1 MSSLSSD
8 WKRKEKKRKTLCLPR
23 KTTSVNNPLE
33 NDIEAAPLH
42 KICKAEPWK
51 WLKEKPRH
59 RVNRHGGDPKTSTLQ
74 QKINVWGDKGTEPL
88 SHYPLLSIEAVI
100 FHLQKLGISREGCE
114 GLHIVP

>member
-42 KICKAEPWK
+42 KICKAEPRK
-51 WLKEKPRH
+51 WLKEKPRQK
-59 RVNRHGGDPKTSTLQ
+59 VNRHRGDPKTSTLQ
-74 QKINVWGDKGTEPL
+74 QKINVLGGKGTKPL
-88 SHYPLLSIEAVI
+88 PSPFYRSSYFSLAKVRN
-100 FHLQKLGISREGCE
+100 FT
-114 GLHIVP
+114 